1 VSFPSSVEGR
11 TDYRARKR
19 LITQDKNKYNS
30 PKYRL
35 VVRFTNRYCLCQIVY
50 SEIVGDKVMA
60 YANSAELPRY
70 GLKAGLKNYSA
81 AYCTG
86 LLVARRLL
94 AKLGLAEVYE
104 GNKTYEDGDDDEE
117 YLPKVV
123 SLKANKRT
131 YYVDEL
137 DDDKNPFHAL
147 LDVGCITTST
157 GSRVFGA
164 LKGAT
169 DGGLD
174 VPHSEKRFP
183 GYDRDAKTYD
193 AEVHKERI
201 FGEHVAEYMR
211 YLIEEDAT
219 KYKTQFKE
227 FIAEEVEPD
236 DMEELYQGVHKKI
249 REDPAAKPKVEFSG
263 DKVTYKKKAKKSLA
277 DRKASI
283 EAKRDKLEEESD
295 EEEEEAAAEDEEE
308 DE

>member
-1 VSFPSSVEGR
+1 
-11 TDYRARKR
+11 
-19 LITQDKNKYNS
+19 
-30 PKYRL
+30 
-35 VVRFTNRYCLCQIVY
+35 
-50 SEIVGDKVMA
+50 
-60 YANSAELPRY
+60 
-70 GLKAGLKNYSA
+70 
-81 AYCTG
+81 
-86 LLVARRLL
+86 
-94 AKLGLAEVYE
+94 
-104 GNKTYEDGDDDEE
+104 
-117 YLPKVV
+117 VV